1 MDQKTVDK
9 IQSLQAYQELI
20 SKRQKIVWPLSVL
33 ILLAYFGFILV
44 IAFKPAL
51 FGASIAG
58 GVTSVGIV
66 AGLFLIFFVFAVTG
80 FYVHYANKK
89 LEPLTHE
96 IQDQFKSG
104 K

>member
-1 MDQKTVDK
+1 MDPKIIDK
-9 IQSLQAYQELI
+9 LQSLPEYQELI
-20 SKRQKIVWPLSVL
+20 SKRQKVVWPLAVL

-51 FGASIAG
+51 FGMSLAG

-66 AGLFLIFFVFAVTG
+66 AGLLLIFFVFAVTG

-89 LEPLTHE
+89 LEPLTHK